1 MLGAAMNL
9 VSDGRSRPFTGGA
22 TIPFEVSERPQAALS
37 RILLVEDDDAIRFS
51 LAEGLRENGLKVAL
65 AENGREAL
73 ALLRSEPHPSVI
85 VLDLMLPVMDGWDF
99 RHEQLRDPAL
109 RDIPVVII
117 TATGFTAKTIRTQ
130 LGDVEVLAKPIRQA
144 ELLDVLNR
152 ACGPH

>member
-1 MLGAAMNL
+1 MIGETMNL
-9 VSDGRSRPFTGGA
+9 VSDSRSRPLMGGA
-22 TIPFEVSERPQAALS
+22 APFSVAEGRRPALS
-37 RILLVEDDDAIRFS
+37 RVLLVEDDDAIRAS

-65 AENGREAL
+65 AENGRQAL
-73 ALLRSEPHPSVI
+73 DLLRSEPHPSAI

-130 LGDVEVLAKPIRQA
+130 LGDVDVLAKPIRQA

-152 ACGPH
+152 ACVRH

>member
-1 MLGAAMNL
+1 MNL
-9 VSDGRSRPFTGGA
+9 VSDGRSRPFAGGA
-22 TIPFEVSERPQAALS
+22 TPFGVSERPQVALS
-37 RILLVEDDDAIRFS
+37 RILLVEDDDAIRVS

-65 AENGREAL
+65 AENGRDAL

-109 RDIPVVII
+109 RDIPVVVI
-117 TATGFTAKTIRTQ
+117 TATGFTAKTIQTQ

-152 ACGPH
+152 ACVRH

>member
-1 MLGAAMNL
+1 MLGEVMNL
-9 VSDGRSRPFTGGA
+9 GSDRRSLPLTVGEAPFDVAEGPRLA
-22 TIPFEVSERPQAALS
+22 PW
-37 RILLVEDDDAIRFS
+37 RILLVEDDDAIRVS
-51 LAEGLRENGLKVAL
+51 LAEGLRESGLKVAL
-65 AENGREAL
+65 AENGRQAL
-73 ALLRSEPHPSVI
+73 ELLRSEPHPSAI

-152 ACGPH
+152 ACVRH

>member
-1 MLGAAMNL
+1 MLGEVMNL
-9 VSDGRSRPFTGGA
+9 GSDRRSLPLTVGEAPFDVAEGPRLA
-22 TIPFEVSERPQAALS
+22 PC
-37 RILLVEDDDAIRFS
+37 RIRRGEDDAAIRVS
-51 LAEGLRENGLKVAL
+51 LAEGLRESGLKVAL
-65 AENGREAL
+65 AENGRQAL
-73 ALLRSEPHPSVI
+73 ELLRSEPHPSAI

-152 ACGPH
+152 ACVRH